1 MKSLRKLPSYI
12 ILWVIALLA
21 VATLMIVASP
31 KLRNAGK
38 QQEDGQTAQLPKIIS
53 KVKDVEVVNITLDE
67 RDAATPTLVI
77 EIRNNSVKPIV
88 AISVESGDENDSSGV
103 GTDSFTGGDE
113 LPSIILPPQG
123 TITMRMP
130 VASLLPGKPLKV
142 SAVMYADGTD
152 DGEDRAKETIRIDK
166 QHAKDK
172 ASEKKGEP
180 PQ

>member
-1 MKSLRKLPSYI
+1 MKSPRQLPTYI
-12 ILWVIALLA
+12 FLWVIALLA

-31 KLRNAGK
+31 RLRNAGK

-53 KVKDVEVVNITLDE
+53 KVKDLEVISITLDE

-88 AISVESGDENDSSGV
+88 AISVESGDEKDSSGI
-103 GTDSFTGGDE
+103 GTDGFIDGDK
-113 LPSIILPPQG
+113 PPYIILPPQG

-130 VASLLPGKPLKV
+130 VASLLPGKPVKV

-166 QHAKDK
+166 QRAKDR
-172 ASEKKGEP
+172 ASERKGEP
-180 PQ
+180 QQ